1 MPAPKERI
9 NLSVT
14 TTSGDIHAQVDI
26 PAGFISIT
34 DIVPVVRAL
43 GEQAQD
49 LEVTRTIHAGKSISC
64 QKGCAACCRIMI
76 PVSPPEAFALV
87 DVVKTL
93 PEVHQTRIRHRLADT
108 RKRLE
113 ESGLLS
119 TLEELAGSP
128 RQQSDED
135 FELINQAYYAL
146 RLPCIFLEDEIC
158 SIYEHRPAGCRGHLV
173 SSPPELC
180 QDSEKN
186 PVEGLHVPI
195 RAGTV
200 LSILWAELSGGPL
213 RLLPLPM
220 AFEWAETH
228 QDLKQK
234 TWKGMDLLNKAL
246 DGLGKFLQQSFR
258 SFPQDNP
265 IPNHASSLTEQ
276 HTASPEQPKERHS

>member
-1 MPAPKERI
+1 MPAPKERF

-14 TTSGDIHAQVDI
+14 TTSGDIHAQLDI
-26 PAGFISIT
+26 PTGFISIT

-49 LEVTRTIHAGKSISC
+49 LEVARTLQAGKSISC

-93 PEVHQTRIRHRLADT
+93 PEAHQTRIRQNLQDT
-108 RKRLE
+108 QRRLE
-113 ESGLLS
+113 EAGLLS
-119 TLEELAGSP
+119 TLEELAQSP
-128 RQQSDED
+128 RQQSDKD
-135 FELINQAYYAL
+135 FELINRAYYAL

-186 PVEGLHVPI
+186 PVEGLHIPI
-195 RAGTV
+195 RSGTV
-200 LSILWAELSGGPL
+200 LSILWAELIGGPL

-220 AFEWAETH
+220 AFGWAKAH

-234 TWKGMDLLNKAL
+234 TWKGMDLLNKTL
-246 DGLGKFLQQSFR
+246 DGLEKFLRQTLTSL
-258 SFPQDNP
+258 PQKTTMP
-265 IPNHASSLTEQ
+265 APGALISEEPE
-276 HTASPEQPKERHS
+276 ASPEQPTERLS